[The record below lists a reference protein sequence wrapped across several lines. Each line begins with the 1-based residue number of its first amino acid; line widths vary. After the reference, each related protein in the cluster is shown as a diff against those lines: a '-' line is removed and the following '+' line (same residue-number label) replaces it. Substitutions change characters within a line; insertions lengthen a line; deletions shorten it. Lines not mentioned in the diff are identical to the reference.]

1 MTTKVGLIDVPYVL
15 VDKTQTCKN
24 AKLTQQSTG
33 FHVAQNCAYPRS
45 PLSAVRPFLPSRGGH
60 TLFVIFR
67 CRCRS
72 ATIQSITNPR
82 GLKLWGNRDTEIFT
96 S

>member
-33 FHVAQNCAYPRS
+33 FH
-45 PLSAVRPFLPSRGGH
+45 AVSYTHLTLP
-60 TLFVIFR
+60 TK
-67 CRCRS
+67 
-72 ATIQSITNPR
+72 A
-82 GLKLWGNRDTEIFT
+82 
-96 S
+96 